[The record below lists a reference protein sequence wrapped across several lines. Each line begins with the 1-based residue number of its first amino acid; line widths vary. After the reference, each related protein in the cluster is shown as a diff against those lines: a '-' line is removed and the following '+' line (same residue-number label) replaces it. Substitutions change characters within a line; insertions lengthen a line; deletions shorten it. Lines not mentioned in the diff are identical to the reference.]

1 MKKLIIVE
9 SPNKIKKIKEILGDE
24 YKVEASMGHIMDLA
38 KGGTKGIGID
48 INNNFKPY
56 YTILKDKLAVVD
68 NIINAAS
75 NVDEILLC
83 TDEDREGHRIAYDLS
98 QVLKSTGKP
107 MYRAEFNE
115 ITKLGI
121 ERGIKAKH
129 AINMNMVYAQEA
141 RRILDRIVG
150 FMVSPYLINTYGQ
163 GLSAGRVQSVAVRMI
178 VDREDEIKLFKP
190 EEYYNI
196 FSSFTTNNKEI
207 FSAKFEPKVSTEIE
221 SSNILNL
228 IKEKNDFYVAK
239 IQSQKKKE
247 KPLPP
252 LTTAKLQQYMAKKGL
267 DAESTMRS
275 AQNLYEGGYC
285 TYIRTDSTRA
295 SDESIREVR
304 KFLKENKFDIPK
316 TSNAYSAKGTA
327 QDAHECIRPTNVSY
341 IPSTSYLAGND
352 KEVYDAIWKHFLASQ
367 MENAIWNTVS
377 VKIVSRSDK
386 KLSFK
391 VSGKALEYKGFL
403 EIFGNAELSKI
414 EMPNLKENED
424 LLASNLKSEQK
435 FTQPPP
441 RYNNSSFLKELED
454 RQIGRPSTYA
464 EIIKKISN
472 RNYVEFNGTTY
483 KATELGKKI
492 TDILTNLFEFMQ
504 YDYTAD
510 MEKKLDEISNGNM
523 LLLNVL
529 KEFFVPFKEKLDAAY
544 VSAGSDICDKCKS
557 PMVIRTNSKD
567 NTKFSACSG
576 WPKCKNS
583 KSLKEN
589 VDLEKN

>member
-48 INNNFKPY
+48 VNNNFKPY

-68 NIINAAS
+68 NIINAAA

-107 MYRAEFNE
+107 MFRAEFNE
-115 ITKLGI
+115 ITKSGI
-121 ERGIKAKH
+121 EKGIKNKH
-129 AINMNMVYAQEA
+129 EINMNIVRAQEA

-178 VDREDEIKLFKP
+178 VDREDEIKDFKP

-196 FSSFTTNNKEI
+196 HCKFLTNNKEI
-207 FSAKFEPKVSTEIE
+207 FIAKFEPKISTITDAN
-221 SSNILNL
+221 NIISI

-239 IQSQKKKE
+239 VQSQKKKE

-252 LTTAKLQQYMAKKGL
+252 LTTAKLQQYMAKKYGL
-267 DAESTMRS
+267 DADTTMRS
-275 AQNLYEGGYC
+275 AQNLYENGYC

-295 SDESIREVR
+295 SDDAIKDVR
-304 KFLKENKFDIPK
+304 KYLKEIKFDVPK
-316 TSNAYSAKGTA
+316 TANIYAAKGSA
-327 QDAHECIRPTNVSY
+327 QDAHECIRPTDIS
-341 IPSTSYLAGND
+341 STPENLFLSGND
-352 KEVYDAIWKHFLASQ
+352 KLVYTAIWQHFLASQ
-367 MENAIWNTVS
+367 MESAIWNTLS

-403 EIFGNAELSKI
+403 EIFGNIELSKI
-414 EMPNLKENED
+414 EMPNLKEND
-424 LLASNLKSEQK
+424 NLFVSDIKSEQK
-435 FTQPPP
+435 YTQPPP

-483 KATELGKKI
+483 RATDLGKKI

-510 MEKKLDEISNGNM
+510 LEKKLDEISNGNIE
-523 LLLNVL
+523 LLNVL
-529 KEFFVPFKEKLDAAY
+529 KEFFVPFKKKLDAAY
-544 VSAGSDICDKCKS
+544 VSAGNSICEKCGC
-557 PMVIRTNSKD
+557 PMVLRTNSKD
-567 NTKFSACSG
+567 QTQFRACSG
-576 WPKCKNS
+576 WPKCKN
-583 KSLKEN
+583 N
-589 VDLEKN
+589 VSIERKN